1 MSFGGKRT
9 TRAELFAS
17 DDVDHTDYTQDN
29 DPETRAA
36 ILAALSA
43 SLTLPPVASD
53 SVPFTTHLANEEEG
67 GEEVFEFNLFG
78 GGGGMKIKVA
88 EEAPVE
94 EKWVRMERPISYYVV
109 DSSDKVRRAQ
119 IEAAAISGTQIIHLA
134 THSLE
139 PLLTNPR
146 KLLRISALTRRPIP
160 AHLPPTI
167 SAADYEAANPRRRWR
182 PSKKRREFE
191 KRKKAEEE
199 EKARRKAAK
208 AGRGGRGGGRGGQ
221 VGSAAGGRKWA
232 TE

>member
-1 MSFGGKRT
+1 MSFGGQRT

-17 DDVDHTDYTQDN
+17 DDADHTDHAQEN
-29 DPETRAA
+29 DAETRAA

-53 SVPFTTHLANEEEG
+53 SVPITTPPANEEEG

-88 EEAPVE
+88 DDAPVE
-94 EKWVRMERPISYYVV
+94 EKWVRRERPMSYYVV
-109 DSSDKVRRAQ
+109 DPSDEVRRAQ
-119 IEAAAISGTQIIHLA
+119 IEAAAISGTQILQLS

-139 PLLTNPR
+139 PLLTKPR
-146 KLLRISALTRRPIP
+146 KLLRISAHTRRPIP

-167 SAADYEAANPRRRWR
+167 TAAEYEAANPRRRWR

-191 KRKKAEEE
+191 KRKKAEAE
-199 EKARRKAAK
+199 EKARRKTAK
-208 AGRGGRGGGRGGQ
+208 AGRGGVRGGQ